1 MLAQTQAPH
10 PGPVKTYFYCAAL
23 LVAAGGWPVPA
34 ADLLVYFGTHQATTN
49 AGFSLAHFDTDTG
62 ELTKPEFLLAAPGPA
77 FFEIHP
83 DGRHLYACNA
93 SGGGDVSAY
102 EIEPHTGQLSLLNST
117 PSGGGEPCYLSFDHT
132 ARYALVANY
141 DGGNVGVFALRA
153 DGGIGGRTGF
163 AQHTGSSVDPRRQ
176 THAYA
181 HAMVAAPDNRFVLS
195 ADLGVDKIYSYR
207 FSSQD
212 GSLRAGEPAC
222 VRVAMGSGPRHLKF
236 HPNGRWV
243 YALNELASTVVGFN
257 WNAETGALAEFQ
269 TVSTLPS
276 DYFGANT
283 AAEIVVH
290 PNGKF
295 LYASNR
301 GHNSLAVFAI
311 DPKSGW
317 LKLVEYVPSEGKL
330 PRFFTF
336 DPTGKWILCCNH
348 GSENAVIF
356 RCDET
361 TGRLT
366 KSGPPVEV
374 AYPFC
379 ARFLPVR

>member
-1 MLAQTQAPH
+1 MN
-10 PGPVKTYFYCAAL
+10 AL
-23 LVAAGGWPVPA
+23 FKFAVLVAALVSQPLPA
-34 ADLLVYFGTHQATTN
+34 ADLFVYFGTHRATTN

-62 ELTKPEFLLAAPGPA
+62 ELTKPEFLLGAAGPA

-93 SGGGDVSAY
+93 ATGGEVSAY
-102 EIEPHTGQLSLLNST
+102 EIEPHTGQLSLLNSE
-117 PSGGGEPCYLSFDHT
+117 PSGGGEPCYLSFDQT

-141 DGGNVGVFALRA
+141 DGGNLGVFALRA
-153 DGGIGGRTGF
+153 DGGIGERTGF
-163 AQHTGSSVDPRRQ
+163 AQHAGSSVDPRRQ
-176 THAYA
+176 TRAYA
-181 HAMVAAPDNRFVLS
+181 HAILAAPDNRFVLG

-207 FSSQD
+207 FSSQE
-212 GSLRAGEPAC
+212 GSLKANDPAC

-243 YALNELASTVVGFN
+243 YVLNELSSTITGFN
-257 WNAETGALAEFQ
+257 WNAETGALGEFQ
-269 TVSTLPS
+269 TASTLPS
-276 DYFGANT
+276 DYFAANT

-311 DPKSGW
+311 DPNAGW
-317 LKLVEYVPSEGKL
+317 LKLVENVSSGGKL
-330 PRFFTF
+330 PRYFTF
-336 DPTGKWILCCNH
+336 DPTGRWILCCNH
-348 GSENAVIF
+348 GSENAVVF
-356 RCDET
+356 QVDET
-361 TGRLT
+361 TGRLAKT
-366 KSGPPVEV
+366 GPPVAV

-379 ARFLPVR
+379 ARFLPVK